1 MRILGIDPG
10 TATTGFAVLENKG
23 KSFKLLDYGYIH
35 THKGFRN
42 HERLNQIAKD
52 IDEIVKKWE
61 PDKASIEKIFFNKN
75 IKTAISVAE
84 ARGVIM
90 QHISSKGIQI
100 SEFSP
105 SQIKIAV
112 CGTGRADKK
121 SVQKMVKLIMN
132 LQETPKPD
140 DTADAIAIAICCAN
154 TMQI

>member
-10 TATTGFAVLENKG
+10 TATTGFAILENKG

-35 THKGFRN
+35 THKGFKN

-52 IDEIVKKWE
+52 IEEIVKKWK

-90 QHISSKGIQI
+90 QHVSSKGVEI